1 MNRME
6 KMDLDPSHKRTG
18 EHKIKIVGTVFRINI
33 STSLCSRWL
42 IHCLLTLWMHE
53 INGDTIQVGELLK
66 IQRPR
71 QFRMSLE
78 VCVAGGW
85 ESRKRKCHAE
95 TGDGLEVP
103 LVLLVRALS
112 MILPSNR

>member
-18 EHKIKIVGTVFRINI
+18 EHKIKIVRTVFRTNI

-42 IHCLLTLWMHE
+42 IHCLLMLWMHE
-53 INGDTIQVGELLK
+53 INGDTIQIGELLK
-66 IQRPR
+66 IQRAR
-71 QFRMSLE
+71 RFRMSLE
-78 VCVAGGW
+78 AGIAGGW
-85 ESRKRKCHAE
+85 ESIKRKRRAE